1 MSGLGVMPPLPTTDQ
16 APLCRVRQKESMLQ
30 AYSLQVGSRHAP
42 ADAEKT
48 ERLSGA
54 SRPSAKVMHSANR
67 DFSILKQT
75 HRREPG
81 AIRCSTFMRRF
92 ARTVELI
99 FDQSIG
105 QVFVT

>member
-1 MSGLGVMPPLPTTDQ
+1 
-16 APLCRVRQKESMLQ
+16 MLQ

-67 DFSILKQT
+67 DFSILKQHT
-75 HRREPG
+75 EENQEP
-81 AIRCSTFMRRF
+81 F
-92 ARTVELI
+92 AAVLSCADSRVPW
-99 FDQSIG
+99 S
-105 QVFVT
+105 